1 MRNAKRWATS
11 VKRALQRGPGLV
23 VPSSIKS
30 LQEIKERVEIAPEP
44 LIRHEQERRF
54 LALIRGQVEARLRVE
69 ERKALLDQDA
79 AP

>member
-1 MRNAKRWATS
+1 MRKAKRWATS
-11 VKRALQRGPGLV
+11 VRRVLQRGPGLI

-30 LQEIKERVEIAPEP
+30 RQEIKERVEIAPEP
-44 LIRHEQERRF
+44 LIPHEEESRF